1 MKLLIQ
7 PGAGIGSLVKA
18 IQKAKKS
25 VEIVIF
31 RFDRKEIEK
40 ALEDAVERG
49 VFVHALIA
57 YTNRGGED
65 HLRRLEMRLLE
76 RGVTVARTADD
87 LVRYHGK
94 MMIIDRKDLSLLGFN
109 FTLLDIERSRSFGII
124 TRNRELV
131 SEAVKLFEADTKR
144 QPYKP
149 GSDKFVVS
157 PLNSRE
163 VLADFITGAKKELLI
178 YDVKVA
184 DRQML
189 RLLQQQKAAG
199 VQVRILGNVAKRVTS
214 FESRPYER
222 MRLHTRTIIRDRAQ
236 AFLGSQSLKQLELDG
251 RREIGIIAR
260 DRKIVAE
267 MARVFEEDWK
277 ASEADFEKTRVL
289 TAALPTGKAKKKIVK
304 AIEPVLGR
312 VVEKVV
318 SAQGNGIDPDEIQE
332 QAKALVKSAVKEVV
346 KESLET
352 LVEPELAAQN

>member
-7 PGAGIGSLVKA
+7 PGAGIGPILKA
-18 IQKAKKS
+18 IHKAKKS
-25 VEIVIF
+25 IEIVIF
-31 RFDRKEIEK
+31 RFDRKEVEK

-57 YTNRGGED
+57 YTNRGGEE
-65 HLRRLEMRLLE
+65 HLRALEMRLLE

-94 MMIIDRKDLSLLGFN
+94 MMIADRKELHLLGFN
-109 FTLLDIERSRSFGII
+109 WTMLDIERSRSFGII

-131 SEAVKLFEADTKR
+131 AEAVKLFEADTKR
-144 QPYKP
+144 QPYKS

-157 PLNSRE
+157 PVNSRE
-163 VLADFITGAKKELLI
+163 VLSDFIAGAKRQILI

-189 RLLQQQKAAG
+189 RLLEERRKAG
-199 VQVRILGNVAKRVTS
+199 VEVRILGGTS
-214 FESRPYER
+214 RRAPQIDCRPYER
-222 MRLHTRTIIRDRAQ
+222 MRLHVRTIIRDGAQ

-251 RREIGIIAR
+251 RREIGMITR
-260 DRKIVAE
+260 DRSIVAE

-277 ASEADFEKTRVL
+277 ASDAEFEKTRVL
-289 TAALPTGKAKKKIVK
+289 TAALPARKAKKKIVK
-304 AIEPVLGR
+304 AIEPVLGK

-318 SAQGNGIDPDEIQE
+318 STRAKGLDPEEIHE
-332 QAKALVKSAVKEVV
+332 QAKEVVKQAVKEAV

-352 LVEPELAAQN
+352 LVEPQLAPG